1 MMHLQGP
8 GDPGSARASPATF
21 QTVTLRAGHHRCPED
36 GVCVVE
42 LASMLAGERFSDH
55 PPSVSRVIAAIMRCY
70 NDRAKDRRQD
80 LYGYAAAIVGT
91 AGSPAVERRRVDH
104 CLSELAAL
112 EAQQRWRRMRRTLRY
127 PMTVARLRELL
138 ARDPMPGGAL
148 DELGFGLVRGFGAGR
163 PGAHERV
170 LALVDQL
177 IAIGPPQIPAAAG
190 TTSHFTPTGG

>member
-1 MMHLQGP
+1 MMHSSGP
-8 GDPGSARASPATF
+8 GDPGSAGASPATF
-21 QTVTLRAGHHRCPED
+21 QTVTLRVGHHRCPED

-42 LASMLAGERFSDH
+42 LASMLAEEQFSDH
-55 PPSVSRVIAAIMRCY
+55 PRSVSRVIAAIMRCY

-104 CLSELAAL
+104 CLSELAEL
-112 EAQQRWRRMRRTLRY
+112 EGRQRWRGMRRIIRY
-127 PMTVARLRELL
+127 PMTAARLRVLL
-138 ARDPMPGGAL
+138 AIDPMPGGAL
-148 DELGFGLVRGFGAGR
+148 DELGLGLVRAFGAGR

-177 IAIGPPQIPAAAG
+177 IAIGPPDVPAAAE
-190 TTSHFTPTGG
+190 TRSQFIPTRR